1 MNVDMICAEAGI
13 GSTAFRQLFKKHY
26 QKTPVEYITD
36 LRLEYARNLISSG
49 VPIGNV
55 AYESGFNDTKYF
67 ARVVK
72 KRLNCTPRDLKNYG
86 R

>member
-1 MNVDMICAEAGI
+1 MVCAETGI
-13 GSTAFRQLFKKHY
+13 SATLFRKLFKKHY
-26 QKTPVEYITD
+26 QKTPTEYITS

-49 VPIGNV
+49 MAIKNA
-55 AYESGFNDTKYF
+55 AYESGFNDPKYF

-72 KRLNCTPRDLKNYG
+72 KCLNCTPRDLKDYG